1 METIICTVQNC
12 CLYLLGL
19 GDVTVYFI
27 QQKGRP
33 SGRAEPNFW
42 AVRDAAG
49 RLLAALEGEG
59 QLRKCGHRP
68 RNYYGSAATSL
79 L

>member
-1 METIICTVQNC
+1 MIIYTLKDLF
-12 CLYLLGL
+12 LYLLGL
-19 GDVTVYFI
+19 GLFHSTERC
-27 QQKGRP
+27 RP

-42 AVRDAAG
+42 AVRDAGG

-68 RNYYGSAATSL
+68 RNYYGSSAATSL